1 MPWSVLQK
9 LIGHIAWPLGRV
21 IAWYASAL
29 AIFTILRLLR
39 FSDSMAD

>member
-9 LIGHIAWPLGRV
+9 LIGHIARPLGRV

-29 AIFTILRLLR
+29 AIFTILRLMRIQRYL
-39 FSDSMAD
+39 AD